1 MVHRDRV
8 FREPVM
14 GRSQFVFDDQVASV
28 FDDMISRSVPLYA
41 DVQCLLPRL
50 ALRLAHDPLRV
61 VDLGCSTGTSLIS
74 IGTNITDRAIEL
86 TGVDNSAAMLEQ
98 CRQRLQTAGLEPA
111 VRLHWADLREAE
123 FAHASMVLMNYTLQ
137 FVPPDQRPA
146 LLERIRERIDPG
158 GVLVLSEKVHDPDP
172 ARDRLW
178 VELYYQFKRDQGYS
192 ELEIARKRDALEN
205 VLVTRT
211 LDENNQMLVDAG
223 FSDIRVVLRWFNF
236 VTIVATV

>member
-1 MVHRDRV
+1 MVHRDQV

-50 ALRLAHDPLRV
+50 ARGLVHDPLRV

-74 IGTNITDRAIEL
+74 IGTNVTDRMVEL

-98 CRQRLQTAGLEPA
+98 CRQRLQSAGLESA
-111 VRLHWADLREAE
+111 VRLHLADLREVE

-137 FVPPDQRPA
+137 FVPPEQRPA

-172 ARDRLW
+172 ARDRVW

-192 ELEIARKRDALEN
+192 DLEIARKRDALEN

-211 LDENNQMLVDAG
+211 LDENRQMLLDAG
-223 FSDIRVVLRWFNF
+223 FSDIRVVLQWFNF